1 MIHWCRVWCNHYI
14 ISFED
19 ASYDAVA
26 FKMISENTSKVWFYL
41 IILDWLDFK
50 PAKQVMAELDTI
62 RKEQKKFICLNDNI
76 NHEKEGADLVR
87 DRESE
92 IDILLMLF
100 LYYYITGK
108 ANSPGLLWI
117 LVPHSIAVWTT
128 SRIQKPIPTRW
139 WPQQM
144 VRLVYIC
151 TNGNILTTAVK
162 LSALATFPLV
172 FVFIHG
178 MQDTVQKQSAAASSC
193 SLWHLGG
200 ALCCIAILWKSMS
213 SLDQL

>member
-1 MIHWCRVWCNHYI
+1 
-14 ISFED
+14 
-19 ASYDAVA
+19 
-26 FKMISENTSKVWFYL
+26 
-41 IILDWLDFK
+41 
-50 PAKQVMAELDTI
+50 MAELDTI

-92 IDILLMLF
+92 KLIF
-100 LYYYITGK
+100 YWCSSYNYITGK

-128 SRIQKPIPTRW
+128 SRIQKPIPTCW

-144 VRLVYIC
+144 VRLVYIY
-151 TNGNILTTAVK
+151 TNGNNLTTAVK
-162 LSALATFPLV
+162 LSAHAAFPLV

-178 MQDTVQKQSAAASSC
+178 MQDRVQKQSAAASSC

-200 ALCCIAILWKSMS
+200 ALCCVAILWQGSYIIFNKTSVWH
-213 SLDQL
+213 